1 MLVEDDKSVSV
12 PRIHFVLLG
21 ASLAGSCGRPP
32 APFAEDAGQEQAIAS
47 TEAFRRDWLAPAK
60 IAPPTIDFVP
70 VQVTRGS
77 WTITATPALP
87 EEAPWN
93 AWPGPEARLFNNRSG
108 LMFAIATS
116 GEGPVRWLPEGSRL
130 RVNHAP
136 TALAPSAT
144 PDELLVPLLGAA
156 LEAERH
162 VVDSDLVDRTR
173 AAGPF
178 RAAYLSTA
186 AEVPPT
192 AGVVVFPLQDPEA
205 QVVYV
210 ELTLA
215 FDTPAGPTTFLFTWE

>member
-1 MLVEDDKSVSV
+1 M
-12 PRIHFVLLG
+12 LLG

-32 APFAEDAGQEQAIAS
+32 APFAEPTGQGQAIAS

-70 VQVTRGS
+70 VQVIRGS
-77 WTITATPALP
+77 LTITATPALP
-87 EEAPWN
+87 EEAAWN

-108 LMFAIATS
+108 LMFVVTTS
-116 GEGPVRWLPEGSRL
+116 GEGPVRWLPDASL
-130 RVNHAP
+130 VRVNRAT

-186 AEVPPT
+186 SEVPPT
-192 AGVVVFPLQDPEA
+192 TGVVVFPLEDPEA
-205 QVVYV
+205 QVVHV

-215 FDTPAGPTTFLFTWE
+215 FDTPAGAATYTFTWE